1 MERMK
6 KMKKQPKNAPILVTM
21 ILLPYLMIRMALDVI
36 LMLIDTLADGF
47 DVLGPRFQ
55 GIVIGFFGAISLL
68 IVAINLAIWG

>member
-1 MERMK
+1 METRK
-6 KMKKQPKNAPILVTM
+6 KPKNAPILVTM
-21 ILLPYLMIRMALDVI
+21 ILLPYLMLRMALDVI

-55 GIVIGFFGAISLL
+55 GMVIGFFGAISLI